1 MKQDTKHDREI
12 EAVSFHQS
20 AKTHHRGKI
29 SKEQL
34 ARKRQVKKI
43 FTTRVF
49 LRNLE
54 AEKGTNISAE
64 VIPNGSD

>member
-1 MKQDTKHDREI
+1 MKQDTKIDREI

-20 AKTHHRGKI
+20 AKTHLRGKI